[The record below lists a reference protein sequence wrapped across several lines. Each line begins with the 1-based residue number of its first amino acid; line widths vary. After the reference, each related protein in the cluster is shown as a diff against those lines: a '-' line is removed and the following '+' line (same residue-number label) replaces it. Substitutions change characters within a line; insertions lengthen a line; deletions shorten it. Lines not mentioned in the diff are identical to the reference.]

1 MVNSGTLRTALKAVI
16 KKYLK
21 TQFKIYNFSILQ
33 KIMMQYKL
41 YEGLHKSKGTDSYTI
56 SQLVRKI
63 LREEIEKFRKW
74 WLQENPPSKV
84 LFVCVFVCLYLQRQ
98 TNPWVKCSA
107 WDKVRLGPGVGEMVI
122 SEWVPPI

>member
-63 LREEIEKFRKW
+63 LREEIEKFRK
-74 WLQENPPSKV
+74 
-84 LFVCVFVCLYLQRQ
+84 
-98 TNPWVKCSA
+98 
-107 WDKVRLGPGVGEMVI
+107 
-122 SEWVPPI
+122 